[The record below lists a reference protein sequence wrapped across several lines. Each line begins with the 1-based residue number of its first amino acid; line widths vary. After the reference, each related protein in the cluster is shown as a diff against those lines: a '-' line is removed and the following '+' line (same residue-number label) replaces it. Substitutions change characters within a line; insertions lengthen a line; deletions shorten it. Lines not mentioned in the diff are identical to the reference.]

1 MMYKKPF
8 FLNAAHAQ
16 SVRQDGITDKV
27 PFLELFVRKNKQKL
41 AAIAHPDPR
50 GGKSRQKPSKISEI
64 CLPTRPKSVRAEA
77 KVDKNRAKCLKFVYR
92 LPKMVRASPKIVCQG
107 GQIKCPQFQ
116 PSQPDCTAPNASP
129 QLQHFP
135 P

>member
-50 GGKSRQKPSKISEI
+50 GGKSRQKPSKMSEI

-92 LPKMVRASPKIVCQG
+92 LPKMVRASPKVDQ
-107 GQIKCPQFQ
+107 K
-116 PSQPDCTAPNASP
+116 
-129 QLQHFP
+129 
-135 P
+135 